1 MLGNTAVDAIKYM
14 RDTAI
19 LAETD
24 ADSRIYTSIVPQS
37 ATYPLVVM
45 DIISREESPTQDS
58 GSACDYYRIQVD
70 IFAKQSR
77 DIAERSAFEMAH
89 DIAFALRQTWS
100 RTTSNTG
107 DYDNAIDSIQEVDH
121 RTGFL
126 TDMDLYHVSND
137 YIVRMVGEGTTI
149 ETDGVITV
157 RANVI
162 YRTKVTL
169 TYLDFAAAAF
179 TNTIDTGFTLP
190 AAGRI
195 HEMTMQPITAFSGGA
210 IASYSIKIGKGG
222 DLDKYLF
229 DQSVFTGVSTPL
241 AVQLSNVIESLSGT
255 TSVKATA
262 TSTGA
267 FLNAATAGEIDLFI
281 YWSVINI

>member
-1 MLGNTAVDAIKYM
+1 MALGNTAVDAIKYM

-19 LAETD
+19 LAGTD
-24 ADSRIYTSIVPQS
+24 VGSRIYISIAPQS
-37 ATYPLVVM
+37 STFPRVVM

-70 IFAKQSR
+70 VHSKQSR
-77 DIAERSAFEMAH
+77 DISERSAFVEAH

-126 TDMDLYHVSND
+126 TDLDVYVVSND

-157 RANVI
+157 RSNVI

-169 TYLDFAAAAF
+169 TYEDFATAAT
-179 TNTIDTGFTLP
+179 TNTINLGFTLP
-190 AAGRI
+190 AGGELHRV
-195 HEMTMQPITAFSGGA
+195 TMQPVTLFSGGA
-210 IASYSIKIGKGG
+210 LSGYSIKVGKTG
-222 DLDKYLF
+222 DLDKYLM
-229 DQSVFTGVSTPL
+229 DQSVFTGATLPL
-241 AVQLSNVIESLSGT
+241 AVQLSNVIESMT
-255 TSVKATA
+255 TTTVLKATA

-267 FLNAATAGEIDLFI
+267 NLSAATAGEVDIFI
-281 YWSVINI
+281 YYSIIS